1 MANAEILRCIRKNI
15 GYVCADGF
23 SSSAGILVN
32 IVELAKVQILQNAQ
46 SVWMWVGVFAIHFW
60 IDLEI
65 AEFLSSPALFG
76 KEHRPRRRGLK
87 ARSNASL
94 SLVPLASCC
103 RSRFGVAFCF
113 REYFGSSKAAATA
126 GLSVA
131 KTATSC
137 AGVKRLHQRNQ
148 RFSSCVKSR
157 EYT

>member
-1 MANAEILRCIRKNI
+1 MQNRQSFGFLR
-15 GYVCADGF
+15 
-23 SSSAGILVN
+23 
-32 IVELAKVQILQNAQ
+32 
-46 SVWMWVGVFAIHFW
+46 VFL
-60 IDLEI
+60 DT
-65 AEFLSSPALFG
+65 FG
-76 KEHRPRRRGLK
+76 KKHRPRRHAYGVATR
-87 ARSNASL
+87 RSRSL
-94 SLVPLASCC
+94 TFASCC